1 MRAADHDRFDY
12 AVGTVGGRGALHE
25 DMGALGVETFAL
37 GADSRVAYAGAIAAM
52 AKRLRRERATV
63 LQAHLPVGSAVG
75 LPAARLARTPLA
87 IHTAHHSHELPY
99 HGPKLR
105 LFERVTAGMLADV
118 VVAPSEAVRA
128 PLEAAGVPGR
138 KIEVIHHG
146 FELDVFAADVDRV
159 AVRAELGAG
168 PDDTLVGTV
177 GRDFPLKN
185 NEALIAAHEALL
197 AAHPELRLAFVVRG
211 PCDGLRERI
220 ARSPAAG
227 RIALLTD
234 RSDVPALLR
243 AFDLYVHPARAE
255 SFGMVIVEALAAGL
269 PVVSTPVGIA
279 PEAVDETCGFLTASA
294 GERDIEAGL
303 RTALAERDSWEA
315 LREGARVA
323 ARAFPVAK
331 MVAAHEALYSTA
343 EGRSRKW

>member
-1 MRAADHDRFDY
+1 
-12 AVGTVGGRGALHE
+12 
-25 DMGALGVETFAL
+25 
-37 GADSRVAYAGAIAAM
+37 M
-52 AKRLRRERATV
+52 ARRLRRERATV

-105 LFERVTAGMLADV
+105 LFERVTAGMLANV

-128 PLEAAGVPGR
+128 PLEAAGVPGA

-146 FELDVFAADVDRV
+146 FELGRFAADVDRD
-159 AVRAELGAG
+159 AVRAEFGAAPG
-168 PDDTLVGTV
+168 DTLLGTV

-197 AAHPELRLAFVVRG
+197 AEHPELRLAFVVRG
-211 PCDGLRERI
+211 PSDGLRERI

-227 RIALLTD
+227 RIALLAD

-243 AFDLYVHPARAE
+243 GFDLYVHPARAE

-269 PVVSTPVGIA
+269 PVLATPVGIA
-279 PEAVDETCGFLTASA
+279 PEAVDATCGWITASA
-294 GERDIEAGL
+294 GERDVEAGL
-303 RTALAERDSWEA
+303 RTALAERDRWGA
-315 LREGARVA
+315 LGDGARA
-323 ARAFPVAK
+323 AAGAFPVAR
-331 MVAAHEALYSTA
+331 MVAAHEALYATA
-343 EGRSRKW
+343 GA